1 MEEVIFGNPILSMSE
16 AGWATKDK
24 VQTPEVFTAK
34 NKKNDNLNILSIVL
48 HLQNNAIV

>member
-34 NKKNDNLNILSIVL
+34 KKKKKKMII
-48 HLQNNAIV
+48 